1 VRCGHGIFRGA
12 SGMRVSGDQ
21 ALQKHLLVDACS
33 VLVRWDWIWVLL
45 ADSPDQTAS
54 SSEFNAA
61 RTEKH
66 ALIITWNVGGK
77 S

>member
-1 VRCGHGIFRGA
+1 
-12 SGMRVSGDQ
+12 MRVSGDQ

-61 RTEKH
+61 RTEKTH
-66 ALIITWNVGGK
+66 VNNWRCGAFLENDGGK
-77 S
+77 IVEDSPI